1 MDAFLSDYDNAKS
14 RADDLDNKISNATDK
29 RSDIYKNIVALSAR
43 QTMAGTELVIGKGSK
58 GQYNV
63 SDIRM
68 FMKDVGDSR
77 FDKMFLFKDRL
88 IY

>member
-14 RADDLDNKISNATDK
+14 RADDLDNKISDATDK

-43 QTMAGTELVIGKGSK
+43 QTMAGTELVIGKDSK
-58 GQYNV
+58 GQYNM

-68 FMKDVGDSR
+68 FMKDVGDSG
-77 FDKMFLFKDRL
+77 FDKMFLFKYRL